1 MTLPDLPAPAPAP
14 ETDRGPDDAAGLPD
28 QQPEPTQGGHELDEF
43 RQALRYRLR
52 ELIIDDRLPIGD
64 ANRLLT
70 ALDETPLRRL
80 WTVDVTMTF
89 RCDVT
94 AGSAH
99 DATEAAEILV
109 ANAIDDAGPLPLELL
124 WESRNSGDPVPGDL
138 DRNDP

>member
-1 MTLPDLPAPAPAP
+1 MTIPDIPAAEP
-14 ETDRGPDDAAGLPD
+14 ETDRGPDCTAGLP
-28 QQPEPTQGGHELDEF
+28 QQPEPAPAGSHELEEF
-43 RQALRYRLR
+43 RQALRHRLR

-124 WESRNSGDPVPGDL
+124 WESRNSGDPVQGDL

>member
-1 MTLPDLPAPAPAP
+1 MTIPDLPAPEP
-14 ETDRGPDDAAGLPD
+14 ETDREPDGAAGLPD
-28 QQPEPTQGGHELDEF
+28 QLPEPAAAGGHELDEF
-43 RQALRYRLR
+43 RQALRHRLR

-124 WESRNSGDPVPGDL
+124 WESRNSGDPVQGDL

>member
-1 MTLPDLPAPAPAP
+1 VTISHDPSS
-14 ETDRGPDDAAGLPD
+14 ETDRGPADTAVLPYEHPD
-28 QQPEPTQGGHELDEF
+28 PAVGGKELDEF

-52 ELIIDDRLPIGD
+52 ELIIDDRLTIGD

-80 WTVDVTMTF
+80 WTVDVTVTL

-124 WESRNSGDPVPGDL
+124 WESRSCGDPVPGDF

>member
-1 MTLPDLPAPAPAP
+1 MTIPNIASPEP
-14 ETDRGPDDAAGLPD
+14 ETDRGPDDTAGLPYE
-28 QQPEPTQGGHELDEF
+28 QPDPVPADAGQELDDF
-43 RQALRYRLR
+43 RQALRHRLR
-52 ELIIDDRLPIGD
+52 QLIIDDRFPIGD

-94 AGSAH
+94 ASSAH

-109 ANAIDDAGPLPLELL
+109 ANALDDAGPLPLELL
-124 WESRNSGDPVPGDL
+124 WESRSCGDPVPGDF